1 MYYWIFSN
9 KEPVLYVV
17 YVYIMTINV
26 SELKI
31 ENWIELTNYS
41 ACPNYAEA
49 AAATQDTGT
58 ALWFIP
64 GRWFILPLYLTP
76 GLYQNDT

>member
-26 SELKI
+26 SEI
-31 ENWIELTNYS
+31 NWNGIV
-41 ACPNYAEA
+41 
-49 AAATQDTGT
+49 
-58 ALWFIP
+58 
-64 GRWFILPLYLTP
+64 LYRRHAIT
-76 GLYQNDT
+76 

>member
-26 SELKI
+26 SELNWKKI
-31 ENWIELTNYS
+31 
-41 ACPNYAEA
+41 YATTRSKIGCMNTE
-49 AAATQDTGT
+49 TKK
-58 ALWFIP
+58 
-64 GRWFILPLYLTP
+64 
-76 GLYQNDT
+76 NK

>member
-26 SELKI
+26 SELKKKMH
-31 ENWIELTNYS
+31 TK
-41 ACPNYAEA
+41 
-49 AAATQDTGT
+49 
-58 ALWFIP
+58 F
-64 GRWFILPLYLTP
+64 
-76 GLYQNDT
+76 